1 MISLRKDLKNRA
13 AYRLISE
20 YYSDKVAKRSNVPLM
35 NHIDEGIDILISI
48 GACQDTIDAYCI
60 HPILQSDDDRS
71 NVTLFFPISI
81 NIIIKYTHICSLYYA
96 LIVIPFQAPFR
107 FLTNHHVTIGKIY
120 TTIGRTFSFLGS
132 YYLTIIN
139 DRGDTL
145 DYRCEDFDT
154 LKESRRNK
162 LLQIL

>member
-1 MISLRKDLKNRA
+1 MIK
-13 AYRLISE
+13 
-20 YYSDKVAKRSNVPLM
+20 
-35 NHIDEGIDILISI
+35 GIDPNITE
-48 GACQDTIDAYCI
+48 GTKVVCKHDRNK
-60 HPILQSDDDRS
+60 DDKF
-71 NVTLFFPISI
+71 N
-81 NIIIKYTHICSLYYA
+81 
-96 LIVIPFQAPFR
+96 
-107 FLTNHHVTIGKIY
+107 HVTIGKIY

-139 DRGDTL
+139 DRGDRL